1 MSSICKTCL
10 HSRVCGLVL
19 TLDPELSNCA
29 DRIAANCTWIEDVP
43 GIYRCPECGHTEGKK
58 RNFCCDCGSKFNME
72 D

>member
-29 DRIAANCTWIEDVP
+29 DRIPTNCKWEQVDSS
-43 GIYRCPECGHTEGKK
+43 YKCPNCGNEAESKAL
-58 RNFCCDCGSKFNME
+58 FCINCGCKFKL
-72 D
+72 

>member
-1 MSSICKTCL
+1 MLCDNCIHSDICGEEGHL
-10 HSRVCGLVL
+10 DDAL
-19 TLDPELSNCA
+19 TYCA